1 MTVHDYV
8 REEHRCPWCGSS
20 RYTLSIPDREDED
33 VKKRYFKCY
42 ACDRMAYLSEDMDNL
57 HCPFAE
63 GEISA
68 NTATDPNHYKIH
80 AMECWD
86 EMEVVFGKE
95 AVITFCKLNAWKYRY
110 RASAKNG
117 EEDLKKADVYLQ
129 KAKELE
135 NSINKGDC

>member
-1 MTVHDYV
+1 MTVHDYI
-8 REEHRCPWCGSS
+8 RKEHLCPWCGST
-20 RYTLSIPDREDED
+20 RYTLINPEDE
-33 VKKRYFKCY
+33 KKKYFKCY
-42 ACDRMAYLSEDMDNL
+42 SCDRMAYLTEDMDNL

-86 EMEVVFGKE
+86 EMEVVFGTN
-95 AVITFCKLNAWKYRY
+95 AVIQFCKLNAWKYRY

-117 EEDLKKADVYLQ
+117 EEDLKKADVYLK
-129 KAKELE
+129 KAKELQE
-135 NSINKGDC
+135 KDDWIRAIY

>member
-1 MTVHDYV
+1 MTIHDYI
-8 REEHRCPWCGSS
+8 RENHLCPWCGSE
-20 RYTLSIPDREDED
+20 RYTLIADTEKP
-33 VKKRYFKCY
+33 YLKCNVCER
-42 ACDRMAYLSEDMDNL
+42 AAYLTENMDDL

-68 NTATDPNHYKIH
+68 NTSTDPNHYKIH

-135 NSINKGDC
+135 NSINKGEY

>member
-1 MTVHDYV
+1 MTIHDYI
-8 REEHRCPWCGSS
+8 REEHLCPWCGSK
-20 RYTLSIPDREDED
+20 RYTLIVDTERPF
-33 VKKRYFKCY
+33 FKCD
-42 ACDRMAYLSEDMDNL
+42 ACGRTAYLAENMDNL

-63 GEISA
+63 GEIST
-68 NTATDPNHYKIH
+68 NTSTDPNHYKIH

-86 EMEVVFGKE
+86 EMEVAFGKE

-135 NSINKGDC
+135 NSIDKGGC

>member
-1 MTVHDYV
+1 MTIHDYI
-8 REEHRCPWCGSS
+8 REEHRCPWCGSEG
-20 RYTLSIPDREDED
+20 YTLYEKEVEQRTKYKP
-33 VKKRYFKCY
+33 YFKCN
-42 ACDRMAYLSEDMDNL
+42 ACERTAYLAENMAVL

-63 GEISA
+63 GEIDA

-117 EEDLKKADVYLQ
+117 EQDLKKADVYLQ

-135 NSINKGDC
+135 NSINKGEY

>member
-1 MTVHDYV
+1 MTIHDYI
-8 REEHRCPWCGSS
+8 REEHCCPWCGSE
-20 RYTLSIPDREDED
+20 RYELTVPEPEDKE
-33 VKKRYFKCY
+33 KPYFRCD
-42 ACDRMAYLSEDMDNL
+42 ACERTAYLTENMGVL

-63 GEISA
+63 GEISI
-68 NTATDPNHYKIH
+68 NISTDPNHYKIH